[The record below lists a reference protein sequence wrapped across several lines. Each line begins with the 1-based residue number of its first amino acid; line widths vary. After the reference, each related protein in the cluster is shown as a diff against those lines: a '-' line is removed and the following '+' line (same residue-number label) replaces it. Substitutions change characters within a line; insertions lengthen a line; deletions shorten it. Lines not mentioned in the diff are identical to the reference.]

1 MVSADPPLL
10 AMGLMRRPDGTHKDT
25 AANILETGEFV
36 VHLVSQADAPLMNF
50 TAIDAPP
57 GFDEAAHAG
66 LDLVPS
72 SLVAPPRIASA
83 PVAMECRLFQAT
95 EAGKTTVVLGQVLRF
110 HIADRFVDP
119 ARLHVDTMAMD
130 LVARMHGRGWY
141 ARNDASL
148 QFERPDFAA
157 WQAGHP
163 PENEPLSSDASLKQ
177 GHTAS
182 SWIFPAQSTGCIR
195 PCVTTSA
202 IWSPIARCPDRPC
215 PIWGRSCSSTT
226 MGRRS
231 MCAQPGLP
239 FRPHPHRGFETVTF
253 ILEGEL
259 THRDT
264 GGHESTIYAGGV
276 QWMTAG
282 SGLIHAEISS
292 EDFKRKGGPLEILQ
306 LWVNLPA
313 RLKMTT
319 PRYVGVQADQ
329 VPVLVEDEGRAKVHL
344 VSGTRGG

>member
-1 MVSADPPLL
+1 MEFDFSVLSGADRYKLMSASITPRPIAWITSLSRQGACNTAPFSFFNMVSADPPLL

-36 VHLVSQADAPLMNF
+36 VHLVSRADAPLMNF

-57 GFDEAAHAG
+57 GFDEAVHAG

-163 PENEPLSSDASLKQ
+163 S
-177 GHTAS
+177 
-182 SWIFPAQSTGCIR
+182 
-195 PCVTTSA
+195 
-202 IWSPIARCPDRPC
+202 
-215 PIWGRSCSSTT
+215 
-226 MGRRS
+226 
-231 MCAQPGLP
+231 
-239 FRPHPHRGFETVTF
+239 
-253 ILEGEL
+253 GE
-259 THRDT
+259 
-264 GGHESTIYAGGV
+264 
-276 QWMTAG
+276 
-282 SGLIHAEISS
+282 
-292 EDFKRKGGPLEILQ
+292 
-306 LWVNLPA
+306 
-313 RLKMTT
+313 
-319 PRYVGVQADQ
+319 
-329 VPVLVEDEGRAKVHL
+329 
-344 VSGTRGG
+344 